1 MSLLPEN
8 DRQEQVAEYQ
18 QSLEMLETLP
28 LFKGLPGRVLKL
40 LSFLCEKGVYA
51 AGDTLIGQGDDPGL
65 AVYVINGE
73 IEALPPQDSEVE
85 AATGFAAGTFLCG
98 LSLLGSMPSFY
109 TLKAVEKTEVLLL
122 HRDQFQGIIEKFPEV
137 SPLLIQTILR
147 LIRHW
152 DSDQLYTKEG
162 HQGREYGI
170 TLL

>member
-18 QSLEMLETLP
+18 HSLELLETLP

-51 AGDTLIGQGDDPGL
+51 AGDTLLGQGDDPGL
-65 AVYVINGE
+65 AVYVMTGE
-73 IEALPPQDSEVE
+73 VKALPPQDSDADTV
-85 AATGFAAGTFLCG
+85 TGFTAGAFLCG

-109 TLKAVEKTEVLLL
+109 TLEAVDKTEVLLL
-122 HRDQFQGIIEKFPEV
+122 RRDQFQSIIEKFPEV
-137 SPLLIQTILR
+137 APLLIQTILR
-147 LIRHW
+147 LIREW

-162 HQGREYGI
+162 HPGREYGI